1 MPIGYSVTQR
11 EINEAHRL
19 RKLGKKMGEIALLM
33 KRSRSTVCV
42 MLKKPRDP
50 YLRGELYT

>member
-50 YLRGELYT
+50 YLRAP